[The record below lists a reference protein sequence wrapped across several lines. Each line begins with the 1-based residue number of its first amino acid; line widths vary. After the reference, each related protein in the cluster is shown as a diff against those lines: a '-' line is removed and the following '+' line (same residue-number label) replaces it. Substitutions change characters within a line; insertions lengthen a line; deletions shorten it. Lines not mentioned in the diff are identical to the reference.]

1 MEPIY
6 FDHAATTRVLPEAA
20 QAALRAMTEDYGN
33 PSSLYALGTR
43 AAKALAAHREA
54 VAQALG
60 CQAGEVIFTSGG
72 TEGDNWA
79 ISLAAH
85 LGRHRGKH
93 IITTAVE
100 HAAVLEPCKALE
112 AQGYQVTYLTP
123 GPDGRVKV
131 SDLEAAL
138 RPDTVLVSMMLV
150 NNETGAIQPV
160 KEAGQVLKR
169 CRSQAL
175 LHTDAIQGFLKIPFT
190 PKELG
195 VDLLTV
201 SGHKIGAMK
210 GSGALYLRAGLRA
223 VPLLRGGGQEKGLRS
238 GTEPTP
244 QIAALAAACTLGKA
258 ALEDHQTYL
267 THLKTYALAAFQK
280 AVPGL
285 VVVAA
290 GDAPHI
296 CAISLPGY
304 PSQVVVR
311 WLSDQGFCLSAG
323 SACHRGQASHVYA
336 AMGLSKPVRDG
347 MLRVS
352 FGPENTQ
359 EEVDR
364 LAQALG
370 TATQVL
376 LPAGR

>member
-131 SDLEAAL
+131 ADLEAAL

-150 NNETGAIQPV
+150 NM
-160 KEAGQVLKR
+160 
-169 CRSQAL
+169 S
-175 LHTDAIQGFLKIPFT
+175 FL
-190 PKELG
+190 
-195 VDLLTV
+195 
-201 SGHKIGAMK
+201 
-210 GSGALYLRAGLRA
+210 
-223 VPLLRGGGQEKGLRS
+223 
-238 GTEPTP
+238 
-244 QIAALAAACTLGKA
+244 
-258 ALEDHQTYL
+258 
-267 THLKTYALAAFQK
+267 
-280 AVPGL
+280 
-285 VVVAA
+285 
-290 GDAPHI
+290 
-296 CAISLPGY
+296 
-304 PSQVVVR
+304 
-311 WLSDQGFCLSAG
+311 
-323 SACHRGQASHVYA
+323 
-336 AMGLSKPVRDG
+336 
-347 MLRVS
+347 
-352 FGPENTQ
+352 
-359 EEVDR
+359 
-364 LAQALG
+364 
-370 TATQVL
+370 
-376 LPAGR
+376 

>member
-20 QAALRAMTEDYGN
+20 QAALRAMTEEYGN

-131 SDLEAAL
+131 ADLEAAL

-150 NNETGAIQPV
+150 NNETLSLI
-160 KEAGQVLKR
+160 
-169 CRSQAL
+169 
-175 LHTDAIQGFLKIPFT
+175 
-190 PKELG
+190 
-195 VDLLTV
+195 
-201 SGHKIGAMK
+201 
-210 GSGALYLRAGLRA
+210 
-223 VPLLRGGGQEKGLRS
+223 
-238 GTEPTP
+238 
-244 QIAALAAACTLGKA
+244 
-258 ALEDHQTYL
+258 
-267 THLKTYALAAFQK
+267 
-280 AVPGL
+280 
-285 VVVAA
+285 
-290 GDAPHI
+290 HI
-296 CAISLPGY
+296 
-304 PSQVVVR
+304 
-311 WLSDQGFCLSAG
+311 
-323 SACHRGQASHVYA
+323 
-336 AMGLSKPVRDG
+336 
-347 MLRVS
+347 
-352 FGPENTQ
+352 
-359 EEVDR
+359 
-364 LAQALG
+364 
-370 TATQVL
+370 
-376 LPAGR
+376 